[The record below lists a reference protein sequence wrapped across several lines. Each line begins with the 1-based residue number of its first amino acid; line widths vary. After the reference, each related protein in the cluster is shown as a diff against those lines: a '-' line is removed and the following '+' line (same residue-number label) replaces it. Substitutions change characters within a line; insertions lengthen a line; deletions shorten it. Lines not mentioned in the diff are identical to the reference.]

1 MSTGGTLSVGCGCGV
16 GCRSG
21 IIDSDKDRPLIISGY
36 TPANMGTWMGYQPDP
51 IFLNHCERTRNAIV
65 GGLLSPEGPSDG
77 RWCTGPA
84 DVKALLTGEN
94 LYMAQNRSRRLGE
107 AVGEQSEKLR
117 VAAEEKRKA
126 EAESDKAKS
135 S

>member
-51 IFLNHCERTRNAIV
+51 IFLNRCERCNCMKPPLTHHCSSCGHCILRMDHHCPWVNNCV
-65 GGLLSPEGPSDG
+65 GALNQKHFILFTTYVMLSSICARPSPPFLSTLSPPPVN
-77 RWCTGPA
+77 R
-84 DVKALLTGEN
+84 LLG
-94 LYMAQNRSRRLGE
+94 
-107 AVGEQSEKLR
+107 
-117 VAAEEKRKA
+117 
-126 EAESDKAKS
+126 
-135 S
+135 

>member
-1 MSTGGTLSVGCGCGV
+1 MEEDLKKVLGV
-16 GCRSG
+16 RCSSG

-51 IFLNHCERTRNAIV
+51 IFLNHCELHPPIAIV
-65 GGLLSPEGPSDG
+65 FGLHSSEGQSDG

-84 DVKALLTGEN
+84 DVKALFTGEN

-107 AVGEQSEKLR
+107 AVGEQSEQLR
-117 VAAEEKRKA
+117 AAAEEKRKA